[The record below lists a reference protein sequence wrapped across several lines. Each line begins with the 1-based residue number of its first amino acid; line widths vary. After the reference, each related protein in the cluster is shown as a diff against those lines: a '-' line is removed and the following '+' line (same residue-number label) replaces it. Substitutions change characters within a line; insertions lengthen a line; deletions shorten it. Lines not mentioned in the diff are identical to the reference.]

1 MPKIIKDKQI
11 VEDNWAL
18 LEKNEDGT
26 LDIPN
31 SGSVLV
37 SLADWQENRDRL
49 SQQADLQLGLAL
61 TGDDE
66 PEEIADDLAQFQ
78 LITILFPAFKDG
90 RGYSIARL
98 LRDRYGYQGE
108 LRAVGDVLRDQ
119 LFYLQR
125 CGFNAFAVREDRCIE
140 DALNAFNDFTVTYQG
155 ASDDLRPHYARS

>member
-11 VEDNWAL
+11 VDDNWIVV
-18 LEKNEDGT
+18 EKKEDGT
-26 LDIPN
+26 LNLPN
-31 SGSVLV
+31 AGSILV
-37 SLADWQENRDRL
+37 SLEDWLENKDLL
-49 SQQADLQLGLAL
+49 SQQTDLQLGLAL

-66 PEEIADDLAQFQ
+66 PEDLAGDLEKFA

-119 LFYLQR
+119 IFYLQR
-125 CGFNAFAVREDRCIE
+125 CGFNSFAVREDRCIE
-140 DALNAFNDFTVTYQG
+140 DALHAFNDFTVTYQG
-155 ASDDLRPHYARS
+155 ACDDPRPHYSRS